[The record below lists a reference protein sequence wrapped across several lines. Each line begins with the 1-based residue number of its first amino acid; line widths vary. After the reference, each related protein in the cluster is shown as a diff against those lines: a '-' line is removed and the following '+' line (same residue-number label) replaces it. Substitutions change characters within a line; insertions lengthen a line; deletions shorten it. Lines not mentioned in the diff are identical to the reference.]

1 MAYQQGLLLPSAVS
15 SYLPK
20 TQFGIAQLW
29 FVNRTPLISRLPKA
43 PVGNIK
49 FDMVGYKFRPR
60 TAVLAATIDNAVTTL
75 TLADASHL
83 MQGDVLLLSTGEAV
97 EMTAPPNGNA
107 VTVRRGIGTT
117 QTGQTVT
124 GATAI
129 AALTGGADAIKVIG
143 NSRTGGEIDQIAVAQ
158 IPSVMSQYVQTFQHV
173 VQVSGVMQDIQGF
186 PWPAATPGPFAKN
199 KMDAMQNFMDDVE
212 YTSLYGV
219 GEALGGSNTRPKQY
233 GIVNLLSTNKATG
246 TNPSAYKP
254 VDFMG
259 DTMQKIWT
267 NGGNPSVIFASSS
280 FMTGLAV
287 WGGNVQRISAG
298 VTPFGT
304 DIQVFYSPYI
314 GPVPIIPNMWLAA
327 GSALVLTQEEV
338 RFRILKEP
346 VYEKYGRR
354 GDTGSEANN
363 GEGDWIGRLAIEVDN
378 EAHHAYVSGIT
389 GFAPA
394 A

>member
-1 MAYQQGLLLPSAVS
+1 MSYQQGLLLPSAVS

-60 TAVLAATIDNAVTTL
+60 TVALAATITNNATTIGL
-75 TLADASHL
+75 VDASSI
-83 MQGDVLLLSTGEAV
+83 MNGDVLLLSSGEAV
-97 EMTAPPNGNA
+97 EVTAAPSGNNI
-107 VTVRRGIGTT
+107 TVRRGIGTT
-117 QTGQTVT
+117 QTGQTVVA
-124 GATAI
+124 GTAI
-129 AALTGGADAIKVIG
+129 ADITGDLATAKVIG
-143 NSRTGGEIDQIAVAQ
+143 NSRTGGEIDQIAISQ

-219 GEALGGSNTRPKQY
+219 GEALGGANTRPKQY
-233 GIVNLLSTNKATG
+233 GITNLLSTNKDTA

-259 DTMQKIWT
+259 DTMEKIWS
-267 NGGNPSVIFASSS
+267 NGGNPSVIFASVS
-280 FMTGLAV
+280 FMTGLAT
-287 WGGNVQRISAG
+287 WGGSVQRLSAG

-304 DIQVFYSPYI
+304 DIQVFYSPFI
-314 GPVPIIPNMWLAA
+314 GPVPIIPNMWLAP
-327 GSALVLTQEEV
+327 GSVLVLTQEEV

-346 VYEKYGRR
+346 VYEPYGRR
-354 GDTGSEANN
+354 GDTGSAANN
-363 GEGDWIGRLAIEVDN
+363 GEGDWIGRLAVEVDN